1 MNFYE
6 PYDQALSAEER
17 SLVKAAEKF
26 CEGAFSDEL
35 LLAYRE
41 SRPYA
46 ASWIQSWA
54 DAGFLGLQVQKKHGG
69 QEASFLCKVRIAQV
83 MAEHGF
89 AAAFAINNLQGT
101 ITRLSRNGSSIQQSE
116 LLELML
122 NGSLLSAPVIT
133 EPSGGCDLAALRLS
147 AEPVDGGW
155 MISGEKDWITN
166 GTLLGCAV
174 LLAKVKGIDGQEKIA
189 SFLTRFDG
197 QSTVQR
203 KEIDLPGGL
212 SFRLARLTFSNH
224 FVPEWGLYAEPH
236 QALKF
241 MMEAINAAR
250 VHVAG
255 MCVASLHSALK
266 EAVQYCSLREAF
278 GKPVIDH
285 QGLRWELAEVALRL
299 EAANALVFKAALAIN
314 DGMPAQTIAAQAKKF
329 AVDTSIWG
337 IDQCIRAMGA
347 VGASGQHRLSMLL
360 SEVRMSAFSDGTNE
374 MLLDRIGKD
383 LLATYGQVKAT

>member
-1 MNFYE
+1 
-6 PYDQALSAEER
+6 
-17 SLVKAAEKF
+17 
-26 CEGAFSDEL
+26 
-35 LLAYRE
+35 
-41 SRPYA
+41 
-46 ASWIQSWA
+46 
-54 DAGFLGLQVQKKHGG
+54 
-69 QEASFLCKVRIAQV
+69 
-83 MAEHGF
+83 
-89 AAAFAINNLQGT
+89 
-101 ITRLSRNGSSIQQSE
+101 
-116 LLELML
+116 
-122 NGSLLSAPVIT
+122 
-133 EPSGGCDLAALRLS
+133 
-147 AEPVDGGW
+147 
-155 MISGEKDWITN
+155 
-166 GTLLGCAV
+166 
-174 LLAKVKGIDGQEKIA
+174 
-189 SFLTRFDG
+189 
-197 QSTVQR
+197 
-203 KEIDLPGGL
+203 
-212 SFRLARLTFSNH
+212 
-224 FVPEWGLYAEPH
+224 
-236 QALKF
+236 

-347 VGASGQHRLSMLL
+347 VGASGQYRLSMLL

-383 LLATYGQVKAT
+383 LIATYGQVKAT